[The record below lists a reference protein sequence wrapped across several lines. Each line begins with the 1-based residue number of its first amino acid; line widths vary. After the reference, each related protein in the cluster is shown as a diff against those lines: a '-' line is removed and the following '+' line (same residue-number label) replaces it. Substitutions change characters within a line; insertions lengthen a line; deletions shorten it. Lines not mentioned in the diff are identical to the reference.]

1 MARIT
6 LKRKR
11 GGFSLLELLTVLAM
25 LSLLL
30 LIALPLWRGHVQRLR
45 QAEAR
50 VALLQASHFMEQW
63 RSEHG
68 RYTAGSGHWPDLP
81 LSATSH
87 YQLSFGAQDGN
98 ARADSFQLRA
108 IPKAGEAWLGEE
120 MLVLD
125 QDGNI
130 RLCAENGAG
139 QLRCQVD

>member
-1 MARIT
+1 MS
-6 LKRKR
+6 
-11 GGFSLLELLTVLAM
+11 GFSHPTSTAP
-25 LSLLL
+25 SRNGTR
-30 LIALPLWRGHVQRLR
+30 PPG
-45 QAEAR
+45 R

-68 RYTAGSGHWPDLP
+68 RYTAGSGHWPTLP